1 MTQEDVAKTV
11 GRSRSSVANAMRLL
25 ALPDEVLEML
35 ENASLRSVTERLC
48 LHLTMKKK
56 CLKLPKSSSGT
67 DKRKII
73 GKNGK

>member
-35 ENASLRSVTERLC
+35 ENGE
-48 LHLTMKKK
+48 LTVGHGKALLAFDDEEK